1 MVWESSY
8 GQVLLQVS
16 PSFFAYLVHPQKPK
30 LKGCLNQLETRVKVV
45 DIFHIEWK
53 NPSACYIVFVRWHPS
68 ADKQLVGSLP

>member
-30 LKGCLNQLETRVKVV
+30 LKGCLNSL
-45 DIFHIEWK
+45 
-53 NPSACYIVFVRWHPS
+53 
-68 ADKQLVGSLP
+68 KQGLKL